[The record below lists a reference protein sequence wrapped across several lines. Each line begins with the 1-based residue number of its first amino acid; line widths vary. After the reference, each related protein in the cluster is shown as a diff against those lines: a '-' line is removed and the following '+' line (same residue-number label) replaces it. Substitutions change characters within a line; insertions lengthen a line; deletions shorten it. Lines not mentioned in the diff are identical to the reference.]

1 MNLSTSLTR
10 DSLITSLMRYFI
22 FFLSEITKHESQTD
36 VNRFQFQVRNVQ
48 EILLG
53 GGVGGK
59 FSLFSK
65 ISQFTTNFIDR
76 TPCIEQAQARV
87 PRNLSC

>member
-1 MNLSTSLTR
+1 MRVKPTSISGAQHTR
-10 DSLITSLMRYFI
+10 NSL
-22 FFLSEITKHESQTD
+22 
-36 VNRFQFQVRNVQ
+36 
-48 EILLG
+48 

-65 ISQFTTNFIDR
+65 ISQFTRNFIDR

>member
-1 MNLSTSLTR
+1 MKVKPTSIGFNFRCATYKKF
-10 DSLITSLMRYFI
+10 SW
-22 FFLSEITKHESQTD
+22 
-36 VNRFQFQVRNVQ
+36 
-48 EILLG
+48 G

-65 ISQFTTNFIDR
+65 ISQFTTKFIDR

>member
-1 MNLSTSLTR
+1 MKVKPTSIGFNFRCATYKKFSWGGGGGGGGNL
-10 DSLITSLMRYFI
+10 I
-22 FFLSEITKHESQTD
+22 FF
-36 VNRFQFQVRNVQ
+36 
-48 EILLG
+48 G
-53 GGVGGK
+53 
-59 FSLFSK
+59 K

>member
-1 MNLSTSLTR
+1 MKVKPTSIGFNLNS
-10 DSLITSLMRYFI
+10 
-22 FFLSEITKHESQTD
+22 
-36 VNRFQFQVRNVQ
+36 
-48 EILLG
+48 LG
-53 GGVGGK
+53 GGGGK